1 MIPPVAIAAQPPSSA
16 SSRVPRAEA
25 VARDLEIEIL
35 CDGLS
40 PGKRLGTKDDIRQ
53 RFGVAVAT
61 INEAVRL
68 LEMRGLIEAR
78 PGPGGGLFVANSSV
92 RVAIRRSS
100 PQATWGAARYADC
113 LVVRTALE
121 PIVCRDAAAHHD
133 DEDLAAMRA
142 HRRRD
147 GAPLAT
153 DPRRTSRST
162 GPCTGGSPSCCRNA
176 PLHSIYLT
184 LLDFLEDGLD
194 TADLRDFD
202 GRADVDDPPRAGRRD
217 RVRARRPRSRPRST
231 AHVGMPMDLRNPIA
245 AATRRVA
252 GRSRP
257 SAAR

>member
-1 MIPPVAIAAQPPSSA
+1 MAIAAQPPSSA

-40 PGKRLGTKDDIRQ
+40 PGERLGTKDDIRQ

-78 PGPGGGLFVANSSV
+78 PGPGGGLFVATSSV
-92 RVAIRRSS
+92 RVAIRRNS

-121 PIVCRDAAAHHD
+121 PMVCRDAAAHHD
-133 DEDLAAMRA
+133 DEDIAAIGRIVDDDGTPLRPARAVLRAELGPAPADRQALPQRAAAQHLPDAPGLPRGRARRDRPARLRRARRRRA
-142 HRRRD
+142 HRELV
-147 GAPLAT
+147 AAIA
-153 DPRRTSRST
+153 S
-162 GPCTGGSPSCCRNA
+162 GPGDR
-176 PLHSIYLT
+176 
-184 LLDFLEDGLD
+184 LE
-194 TADLRDFD
+194 A
-202 GRADVDDPPRAGRRD
+202 A
-217 RVRARRPRSRPRST
+217 
-231 AHVGMPMDLRNPIA
+231 IA
-245 AATRRVA
+245 AHAGISAIQRTRRVA